1 MILPHRILQVFT
13 VMNRGGA
20 ETMIM
25 NYYRHMDLSKI
36 QFDFL
41 VHRSE
46 RGAYDDEIESL
57 GGKIYRIP
65 PVFKTG
71 AHHKAVKQFFTDYPA
86 YPIVH
91 GHVGELG
98 YFIYKE
104 AKHQANHPFV
114 IAHAHNAA
122 CDKNWKFPLRLVMKH
137 LIRPYCDHFMT
148 CGDEAAQWMFG
159 RKPFRPLSM
168 LNNAIDSQLY
178 RFNEE
183 KRHNVRHGLGWENHI
198 VIGDVARFS
207 PQKNHSFLL
216 DVFASVLS
224 IRHDALLVLIGDKSG
239 LYDDVFQKAERLGI
253 ADKVQ
258 FLGMRT
264 DIPDL
269 MLGMDVYCS
278 PSLYEGLSVSM
289 VEAQASGLR
298 IITSDRVPRQVS
310 LCSDLVRFLPL
321 SADSNSWVQ
330 ALLMPYER
338 RDTYQEMCQAGFDIH
353 ENSLKLQNFYLEH
366 ASCPR

>member
-1 MILPHRILQVFT
+1 
-13 VMNRGGA
+13 
-20 ETMIM
+20 
-25 NYYRHMDLSKI
+25 
-36 QFDFL
+36 
-41 VHRSE
+41 
-46 RGAYDDEIESL
+46 
-57 GGKIYRIP
+57 
-65 PVFKTG
+65 
-71 AHHKAVKQFFTDYPA
+71 
-86 YPIVH
+86 
-91 GHVGELG
+91 
-98 YFIYKE
+98 
-104 AKHQANHPFV
+104 
-114 IAHAHNAA
+114 
-122 CDKNWKFPLRLVMKH
+122 
-137 LIRPYCDHFMT
+137 MT
-148 CGDEAAQWMFG
+148 CGEEAAQWMFG
-159 RKPFRPLSM
+159 KKPSRPLSM

-178 RFNEE
+178 RFSEE
-183 KRHNVRHGLGWENHI
+183 RRRNVRHKLGWENHF

-216 DVFASVLS
+216 DIFTSVLS
-224 IRHDALLVLIGDKSG
+224 IRNDALLVLIGDKSE
-239 LYDDVFQKAERLGI
+239 LYDDVSQKAQRLGI

-264 DIPDL
+264 DIPNL
-269 MLGMDVYCS
+269 MQGMDVYCS

-298 IITSDRVPRQVS
+298 IITSDSVPQQVS
-310 LCSDLVRFLPL
+310 LCPDLVRFRPL